1 MTFWLLAFHKWTLLL
16 LESPFKGSNLSPVK
30 QITEEGMKDKSQ
42 YSIWQALS
50 YNFLQPTPT
59 MFHISEVIVFWS
71 KTKFDS
77 RFGFYSNCFNWYI
90 MCLSCV
96 QHSVVQTCRINSV
109 FPRHWIHC
117 SGTFL
122 PFVNQW
128 VSRFYLTQ
136 PTKSQTPSLQH
147 QTPHQSVNQK
157 EKPPVQPEVLWPHLL
172 WKCTQRLTVGLLVA
186 GTGSGATKLLG
197 LAASGVGNQQGPVV
211 LDQDVLDLLLGGLVH
226 IWRTQEEVS
235 MEDNGRNLT
244 RVTVVRTEPYW
255 FELWS
260 TPKGFTPNWEVV
272 EQGSST

>member
-1 MTFWLLAFHKWTLLL
+1 MTGTVLQLLAAYTNHVSYFRSDSILIQNQIW
-16 LESPFKGSNLSPVK
+16 LS
-30 QITEEGMKDKSQ
+30 
-42 YSIWQALS
+42 
-50 YNFLQPTPT
+50 
-59 MFHISEVIVFWS
+59 
-71 KTKFDS
+71 
-77 RFGFYSNCFNWYI
+77 
-90 MCLSCV
+90 
-96 QHSVVQTCRINSV
+96 HSVVQTCRIV

-136 PTKSQTPSLQH
+136 PTKTQTPSLQH

-244 RVTVVRTEPYW
+244 RVTAVRTEPYGLSSEPPQKDLLRTGRW
-255 FELWS
+255 WNKVPALKTSALESEKSFMKETFFFWY
-260 TPKGFTPNWEVV
+260 GWEVRLAV
-272 EQGSST
+272 ENWQGDLKTILS